1 MGKITVATVVN
12 HCTPHKGDWHL
23 FVAPDNH
30 ESVCKD
36 HHDTLIQ
43 REEARGH
50 VIGNAIDGRP
60 VDKNHPWNA
69 ART

>member
-1 MGKITVATVVN
+1 MVN
-12 HCTPHKGDWHL
+12 HRKPHKGDWSL
-23 FVAPDNH
+23 FIDPDNH

-50 VIGNAIDGRP
+50 VIGCDADGRP
-60 VDKNHPWNA
+60 VDPSHPWNQ
-69 ART
+69 R